1 MAKGIFITATGT
13 DIGKT
18 YISALLVK
26 QLRERGLNCEYYKPV
41 LSGAIINFNEILAED
56 AEFVCNTA
64 SLAGD
69 PLDRVSYVFEPAVSP
84 HLAATMEGRTIALEK
99 IVEDFTNISSNSDF
113 TVVEG
118 AGGIITPLDLD
129 IKLFMYDIPEV
140 LSLDTIIVADAGLG
154 TINNTFL
161 TVDFLKRS
169 PIKIKGIILNNFDK
183 DDFMH
188 VDNLR
193 VIEEICGVKV
203 IGTVAKDD
211 DSIDFVNG
219 AIEALYE

>member
-18 YISALLVK
+18 YVSALLVK
-26 QLRERGLNCEYYKPV
+26 QLRERGVNCDYFKPV
-41 LSGAIINFNEILAED
+41 LSGAIIHVNEILAED

-64 SLAGD
+64 GLDGD
-69 PLDRVSYVFEPAVSP
+69 PLDRVSYTFEPAVSP
-84 HLAATMEGRTIALEK
+84 HLASAMEGRTIGLEK
-99 IVEDFTNISSNSDF
+99 IVEDYKRISENKDF

-140 LSLDTIIVADAGLG
+140 LGLDTIIVADAGLG

-169 PIKIKGIILNNFDK
+169 PIRIKGVILNNFDK

-203 IGTVAKDD
+203 LGTVAKDGD
-211 DSIDFVNG
+211 
-219 AIEALYE
+219 AIEFTTNALEALYA

>member
-1 MAKGIFITATGT
+1 MSNGIFITATGT

-26 QLRERGLNCEYYKPV
+26 QLRERGVNCNYYKPV
-41 LSGAIINFNEILAED
+41 LSGAIIDFNEVLAED

-64 SLAGD
+64 GLDGD
-69 PLDRVSYVFEPAVSP
+69 PLDRVSYTFEPAVSP
-84 HLAATMEGRTIALEK
+84 HLAAAMEHRTIAIEK
-99 IVEDFTNISSNSDF
+99 IVEDYNRISSNCDF

-129 IKLFMYDIPEV
+129 IKLFMYDVPEV
-140 LSLDTIIVADAGLG
+140 LGLDTIIVADAGLG

-183 DDFMH
+183 EDFMH
-188 VDNLR
+188 IDNLR
-193 VIEEICGVKV
+193 VIQEICGVKV
-203 IGTVAKDD
+203 LGTVAKDGD
-211 DSIDFVNG
+211 GIEFING